1 MEAGTITPVIAND
14 RLDTLDPEQLRQ
26 AMRELMAE
34 MARKDELIE
43 QHRREAVLKQCAQH
57 GRDSGGESPLAS

>member
-1 MEAGTITPVIAND
+1 VIADD

-34 MARKDELIE
+34 IARKEELIE
-43 QHRREAVLKQCAQH
+43 QHRREAVLKQATQRPSSRTKWPCS
-57 GRDSGGESPLAS
+57 SG